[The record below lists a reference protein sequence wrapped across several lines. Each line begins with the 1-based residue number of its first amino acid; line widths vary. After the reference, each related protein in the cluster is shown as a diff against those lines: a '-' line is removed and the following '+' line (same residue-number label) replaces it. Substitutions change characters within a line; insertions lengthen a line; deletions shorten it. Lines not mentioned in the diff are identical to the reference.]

1 VPKRKKSESSDSA
14 QHKTS
19 TAPVTDGCLENQTDS
34 CVPMDACCTPACG
47 AGRIA
52 RPRAEI
58 VVLRPEVL
66 RRCRDGEGLSRLYR
80 LRTDRT
86 HQRLPWRGFGAA
98 AAVSQTHGNMLR
110 SIYRNSLRFGSL
122 EHDGVVA
129 SVARHRVAALL
140 LSQRSLWRAFR

>member
-19 TAPVTDGCLENQTDS
+19 TAPVKNGCLENHTDS

-80 LRTDRT
+80 LRSASHTT
-86 HQRLPWRGFGAA
+86 ESAASTAA
-98 AAVSQTHGNMLR
+98 ASQTHGNMLR
-110 SIYRNSLRFGSL
+110 SIYRIHFVSGWSL

-129 SVARHRVAALL
+129 SVARHWVAALL

>member
-1 VPKRKKSESSDSA
+1 VKRKKSESTDNT

-19 TAPVTDGCLENQTDS
+19 TAPVKKGCLENHTDS
-34 CVPMDACCTPACG
+34 CVPMDTCCTPACG

-80 LRTDRT
+80 LRSASHTT
-86 HQRLPWRGFGAA
+86 ESAASTAA
-98 AAVSQTHGNMLR
+98 ASQTHGGKMLH
-110 SIYRNSLRFGSL
+110 SIYRFHFVSGWSLK
-122 EHDGVVA
+122 HDRVVA
-129 SVARHRVAALL
+129 SVARHSGVAALL
-140 LSQRSLWRAFR
+140 LSQRSLRRACR